1 VLYCTNNQ
9 VNFAVCISACGGH
22 VSIIWHVLL
31 LVGIVICALGAVRS
45 RRLLVSALWLAGC
58 SAMVAVM
65 MYLLGAR
72 EVAVIELSVG
82 AGLVTVL
89 FVFAINIA
97 GEEIKVVRSILPR
110 PLAWGLILVGL
121 ALLAFLV
128 LPRTALQS
136 APVLEGSFFQAVWV
150 DRQLDVLLQVVIMF
164 GGILGVLGLLA
175 AGKEEK
181 A

>member
-1 VLYCTNNQ
+1 VS
-9 VNFAVCISACGGH
+9 NFWFG
-22 VSIIWHVLL
+22 LL
-31 LVGIVICALGAVRS
+31 LLGSVTCAIGAVRT
-45 RRLLVSALWLAGC
+45 RKLLVSALWLAGC
-58 SAMVAVM
+58 SALVALM
-65 MYLLGAR
+65 MYLLGAP

-97 GEEIKVVRSILPR
+97 GEETRIIRSLIPR
-110 PLAWGLILVGL
+110 PLAWGLVLLCVGL
-121 ALLAFLV
+121 LSV
-128 LPRTALQS
+128 MVIPMEALQPGAGMGGTFS
-136 APVLEGSFFQAVWV
+136 TVLWQ

-175 AGKEEK
+175 AGREEH